1 MRVTRG
7 GLLVIGLGCALLAGV
22 WGGLLA
28 DRLGYPDPAWV
39 LVGLLLA
46 VAGYLIGRAT
56 R

>member
-1 MRVTRG
+1 MKRG
-7 GLLVIGLGCALLAGV
+7 GEITIALVLAALGGV